1 MNLPKSHQRLL
12 QKEKERERERE
23 RVCVCVCLMSRLG
36 LVNIVMYQKHIM
48 INCLNRKEKGSKAE
62 Q

>member
-1 MNLPKSHQRLL
+1 M
-12 QKEKERERERE
+12 
-23 RVCVCVCLMSRLG
+23 CVCLMSRLG